1 MEPFVTV
8 LLIAAVLPYACGTSY
23 LLYMIISGESYDPTR
38 GLYVQIPNHE
48 LKIPLVGR
56 ML

>member
-1 MEPFVTV
+1 
-8 LLIAAVLPYACGTSY
+8 
-23 LLYMIISGESYDPTR
+23 MIISGESYDPTR